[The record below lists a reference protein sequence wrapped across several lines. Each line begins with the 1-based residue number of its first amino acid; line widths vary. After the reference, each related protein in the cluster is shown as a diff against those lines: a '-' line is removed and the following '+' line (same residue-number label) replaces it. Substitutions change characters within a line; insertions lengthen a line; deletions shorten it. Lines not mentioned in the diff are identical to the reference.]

1 VSGAKTAATILS
13 PVNALMQ
20 ADASRQVSKSIA
32 NIPKPTVTEPTSMPI
47 FGSPNQLNA
56 LRSSIQEQL
65 VRRGRAA
72 SILTSE
78 AGGERL
84 GS

>member
-1 VSGAKTAATILS
+1 
-13 PVNALMQ
+13 
-20 ADASRQVSKSIA
+20 
-32 NIPKPTVTEPTSMPI
+32 MPI

-72 SILTSE
+72 SILTSD